1 MNPIKRELKWWLNRM
16 FFRAFRYRRIERR
29 HLRPRYTADVAMSTS
44 KDRIVVLMNDG
55 KRLPGGM
62 ADRLQAII
70 SFYSICREKNIR
82 FALNFTFP
90 FEIEKYLVPNTY
102 DWRLKAGELSFN
114 SKESTPIFTDN
125 IGIHGEREIQWEK
138 NYARKQLKRV
148 CQQLHVYSSFDFVA
162 DDFSKLFH
170 ELFKPSPLL
179 EDALNSY
186 REFLGKNYISVS
198 TRFMEL
204 LGDFHEPKAM
214 TRLSRQEQDCLIDK
228 CLRQLLKLHQENPGK
243 RVLVTSDSQRFLN
256 TCSALPWVYT
266 VEGEIAHSDTA
277 DTDNHLK
284 TFLDFWLISEAE
296 SVYQLRTDKMYGG
309 NFSKKAALAGDR
321 PYKLIEF

>member
-1 MNPIKRELKWWLNRM
+1 MNPIKRELKWWLNKM
-16 FFRAFRYRRIERR
+16 FFRTYRYRRIERR
-29 HLRPRYTADVAMSTS
+29 HLRPRYTADAAMSTTT
-44 KDRIVVLMNDG
+44 DRIVVLMNDG
-55 KRLPGGM
+55 KRLHGGM
-62 ADRLQAII
+62 ADRLRAII
-70 SFYSICREKNIR
+70 SFYSICREENIR

-102 DWRLKAGELSFN
+102 DWRLNVGELSFN

-138 NYARKQLKRV
+138 NYARKQLKREY
-148 CQQLHVYSSFDFVA
+148 QQLHVYSSFDFVA

-179 EDALNSY
+179 DDALNSY

-204 LGDFHEPKAM
+204 LGDFHEPKAK

-243 RVLVTSDSQRFLN
+243 RVLVTSDSHRFLN

-309 NFSKKAALAGDR
+309 NFSKKAALAGNR